1 MSRHHKAEELFIPE
15 LMISPEDTD
24 NKEFRR
30 CFKLCVKDLTVSYLD
45 QKEAECSCN
54 HLNNT
59 ENCLTKYFDAS
70 HFLSQK

>member
-1 MSRHHKAEELFIPE
+1 MSRHHKTEELFIPE

-45 QKEAECSCN
+45 QKETECSCIN
-54 HLNNT
+54 KNIL
-59 ENCLTKYFDAS
+59 ENCLSKYFDAS